1 MNYLG
6 EYLDLYQIHSAT
18 FESGVLDNSDVHK
31 ALYKC
36 KTDHGIAIGL
46 SVSSPQQNEIIQKA
60 LSVEVDGTK
69 LFDSVQC
76 TYNVFEQ
83 KPGPMLEQAYT
94 EYGIDIIVKEGMA
107 NGRILQNPII
117 KQYAQQLQ
125 CTPDALALA
134 CVLAQKFHP
143 SVLSGA
149 VTPEQLQS
157 NSEALSVMEHYFQQ
171 RNEDGSSDLLSEI
184 MDQTRMD
191 SNTYWTDRSQLTWN

>member
-1 MNYLG
+1 MNTKSNTLCTCI
-6 EYLDLYQIHSAT
+6 LHKT

-76 TYNVFEQ
+76 TYNIFEQ

-143 SVLSGA
+143 SVCL
-149 VTPEQLQS
+149 
-157 NSEALSVMEHYFQQ
+157 
-171 RNEDGSSDLLSEI
+171 NEYDLLI
-184 MDQTRMD
+184 I
-191 SNTYWTDRSQLTWN
+191 NTPRDTMFLFLFVTHLLS